1 MSDRPFPF
9 EARSAHEPVLETH
22 RLRLRPLRAG
32 DLDHL
37 VCLDSDPEVRRFVD
51 QPAAP
56 SRQELAARLPD
67 MLQRFGLTREPSY
80 WTAED
85 PATGDFLGWFHLR
98 PLEGEPGSLDLGY
111 RLRRERWGRGL
122 ATEGSAL
129 LLERAFGELGAQRVT
144 AHALEENLASRRVLE
159 KLGLRLRLSYLHR
172 GELPAVGYAL
182 ERDDF
187 LARRTG

>member
-1 MSDRPFPF
+1 MSDRPFF
-9 EARSAHEPVLETH
+9 FDARPARELVLETH

-37 VCLDSDPEVRRFVD
+37 VLLDSDPEVRRFVD
-51 QPAAP
+51 QPTAP
-56 SRQELAARLPD
+56 SRQELATRLPE
-67 MLQRFGLTREPSY
+67 MLQRFGLAREPSY

-85 PATGDFLGWFHLR
+85 PATGEFFGWFHLK

-144 AHALEENLASRRVLE
+144 AHALEANRASRRVLE
-159 KLGLRLRLSYLHR
+159 KLGLRLQGTYLHR

-182 ERDDF
+182 DRSDF